1 MSFREDCGLTQ
12 PGNTSR
18 NRAIRSALGVLRF
31 QLFTISLQIYYC
43 TSGSLV
49 MLLQIFGSPDIRL
62 VNNNERYR
70 RPTCGMYVPHMW
82 YVPHRIHAF
91 VDQYVRDAVR
101 TMQTGNAR
109 TSLSVYP
116 YPDRQQYRGN
126 GYRGVGGDLCNPD
139 SIGANRANR
148 SGHVLDITGIN
159 NFIASGTATRMKE
172 ICSLVEC

>member
-49 MLLQIFGSPDIRL
+49 MLLQIFGSPDIQL

-70 RPTCGMYVPHMW
+70 QTTCGMYVPHMW

-101 TMQTGNAR
+101 TMQTVNA
-109 TSLSVYP
+109 TIPSAYTHTLTVISTGAT
-116 YPDRQQYRGN
+116 DT
-126 GYRGVGGDLCNPD
+126 GGWEVIYVIQTVSGRLAPIALGTY
-139 SIGANRANR
+139 SILR
-148 SGHVLDITGIN
+148 
-159 NFIASGTATRMKE
+159 E
-172 ICSLVEC
+172 